1 MSETELKNSYQ
12 VVMPRLGLT
21 MRDGKIL
28 EWLKLDGDLIKKG
41 EPLFSIENEK
51 ASLEIE
57 APAGGILKILV
68 PVNVVVPILTPV
80 GLLTG
85 SDAKSSHHQGK
96 TSEQSA
102 STQSGTSLQQ
112 FHESKTGTSATNVRA
127 TPKAR
132 AAAKKAGIDLSGHSG
147 SGIRSMVILADL
159 AHLENPKVVRAT
171 PLARL
176 KAAELGVEIQVV
188 PGSGPR
194 GMVRRAD
201 IEQAFAGKDLLADF
215 SAPAQPL
222 GELRS
227 IIASRL
233 GKSWIERPQVTL
245 TTEADATLFLEARK
259 QVNAEL
265 TGRQI
270 KLSINALL
278 IKLTAQA
285 LVDYPYMNVSLL
297 EEGLIQHPQ
306 VNMGLAVD
314 TEPGLMVPVIQNA
327 SQKSHTEIQLALEE
341 LVTRTLAGHNNAQDL
356 SGSTFTITNLGAF
369 EIDAFTPIINPP
381 ECAILGIGRIH
392 SKPVAIGENL
402 VVRSMVTLSLSFD
415 HRLVDGAPA
424 AKFLQRIKQYI
435 EQPFLWT
442 LWQSNC

>member
-1 MSETELKNSYQ
+1 MNESDLMNSYQ

-28 EWLKLDGDLIKKG
+28 EWLKQDGDLIKKG
-41 EPLFSIENEK
+41 ELLFSIENEK

-57 APAGGILKILV
+57 APAGGVLKILV

-96 TSEQSA
+96 TNDQFA
-102 STQSGTSLQQ
+102 STQSSTSIHH
-112 FHESKTGTSATNVRA
+112 FHESEKSLPGTNVRA
-127 TPKAR
+127 TPRAR
-132 AAAKKAGIDLSGHSG
+132 VAAKQAGIDLSGQSG
-147 SGIRSMVILADL
+147 SGIRSMVVLADL
-159 AHLENPKVVRAT
+159 AHIKNTANVRST

-176 KAAELGVEIQVV
+176 KAAELGVKIQAV

-201 IEQAFAGKDLLADF
+201 IEKAYAEKDLLADI

-259 QVNAEL
+259 QMNTEL
-265 TGRQI
+265 AGWQI

-306 VNMGLAVD
+306 INMGLAVD

-327 SQKSHTEIQLALEE
+327 SQKSHTEIQLAIEE
-341 LVTRTLAGHNNAQDL
+341 LVARTLSGHNNAQDL

-381 ECAILGIGRIH
+381 ECAILGVGRIH
-392 SKPVAIGENL
+392 RKPVAVDEKIVL
-402 VVRSMVTLSLSFD
+402 RSIVALSLSFD

-442 LWQSNC
+442 LWQGNC